1 MKKRVKWFSFIVIIM
16 ISFFSAGVG
25 VLADDDDDNER
36 YEYRGFNEEHEGSQQ
51 RGYEE
56 ADDDEEYGEE
66 EYEEEGGYSDGYDN
80 QQAVTTQSG
89 FWNFWIREAISS
101 QDTNLPIQEPGDVA
115 VKVNGVSVGP
125 IHIVPQNGQLLVP
138 GEQVAKLLNAKTDFY
153 PKSRI
158 LSISK
163 NKTEL
168 IVRAGSN
175 AAYENKNKTPMPIQ
189 AQYIETALYIPVS
202 VVANS
207 LGYRV
212 SWNETE
218 QSLILE
224 NI

>member
-1 MKKRVKWFSFIVIIM
+1 MKKKVKWFSFIVIIM

-25 VLADDDDDNER
+25 VLADDEDDDDR
-36 YEYRGFNEEHEGSQQ
+36 YEYRGFQEEHEAGYQH
-51 RGYEE
+51 GYEE
-56 ADDDEEYGEE
+56 DDDEE
-66 EYEEEGGYSDGYDN
+66 EYEEEFEEDSGYSESYDN
-80 QQAVTTQSG
+80 QQAAPTQSG

-101 QDTNLPIQEPGDVA
+101 QDTNLPIKEPGEVA
-115 VKVNGVSVGP
+115 VKVNGVSVSTV
-125 IHIVPQNGQLLVP
+125 HVVPQDGQLLVP
-138 GEQVAKLLNAKTDFY
+138 GQQVAKLLNAKTDFY

-158 LSISK
+158 LVISK

-202 VVANS
+202 VIANS
-207 LGYRV
+207 LEYRV